1 AGWTSSSA
9 FERFEREC
17 QTRALDRARQ
27 TLGTGSVQDVSLS
40 ASVLAQGAE
49 VILGAHLDNSEVSI
63 HFDAL
68 QRVDGSSQIGA
79 FHYRPV
85 IIIAREKISA
95 DDKLLLGVQALV
107 LDKLQ
112 GRQPVTGLII
122 RGRDGIQSRVKL
134 PLARAEAI
142 LEEIRRVES
151 APPRMVLN
159 EHCQVCEFQAR
170 CHAQARRD
178 DDLSL
183 LRVT

>member
-1 AGWTSSSA
+1 
-9 FERFEREC
+9 
-17 QTRALDRARQ
+17 
-27 TLGTGSVQDVSLS
+27 
-40 ASVLAQGAE
+40 
-49 VILGAHLDNSEVSI
+49 
-63 HFDAL
+63 
-68 QRVDGSSQIGA
+68 
-79 FHYRPV
+79 PV
-85 IIIAREKISA
+85 IIIDWEKISA
-95 DDKLLLGVQALV
+95 YDKLLLGVQALV

-112 GRQPVTGLII
+112 GRRPVTGLII

-170 CHAQARRD
+170 CHAQARKD

-183 LRVT
+183 LRGISEKEIKNYHRRGIFTLTQLSCDFRPRRGKSR